1 MNKKYKYKDRQ
12 AEYMREY
19 RKSRRKVVADVLIE
33 EKEQLDEIINA
44 KGITM
49 ADWVRQHIQ
58 EDYKQIKK

>member
-1 MNKKYKYKDRQ
+1 MNKKYKDRR

-19 RKSRRKVVADVLIE
+19 RKKRRKVVADVLIE

-49 ADWVRQHIQ
+49 ADWIKQHIE
-58 EDYKQIKK
+58 EDYKKYKEQ

>member
-1 MNKKYKYKDRQ
+1 MNKKYKDRQ

-19 RKSRRKVVADVLIE
+19 RRKRRKVVADVLIK

-49 ADWVRQHIQ
+49 ADWIRQHIE
-58 EDYKQIKK
+58 EDYNKL